1 MEKNTHA
8 SQGRLKN
15 GRFRKKR
22 RHGENN
28 NNITEEVEEVEGR
41 RVDRFS
47 KERSLDENNNT
58 TIDQT
63 DAGNMDPANP
73 DNFIGV
79 EGRRIIDL
87 QFFTDQLDRGCLACK
102 RPLTFRRYM

>member
-8 SQGRLKN
+8 SQERLKN

-28 NNITEEVEEVEGR
+28 NNTTEKVEVEGR
-41 RVDRFS
+41 RIDRFG
-47 KERSLDENNNT
+47 KERSLDENNNA
-58 TIDQT
+58 TIEDQT

-73 DNFIGV
+73 DNFIEV
-79 EGRRIIDL
+79 EGRRIVDL
-87 QFFTDQLDRGCLACK
+87 QYF
-102 RPLTFRRYM
+102 Y